1 MISIRQMCAVIEKD
15 AFSALKSEIV
25 KKIKRELIRVL
36 RSNFEIDLLS
46 P

>member
-1 MISIRQMCAVIEKD
+1 MIEKD

-25 KKIKRELIRVL
+25 KKIKRELISVL